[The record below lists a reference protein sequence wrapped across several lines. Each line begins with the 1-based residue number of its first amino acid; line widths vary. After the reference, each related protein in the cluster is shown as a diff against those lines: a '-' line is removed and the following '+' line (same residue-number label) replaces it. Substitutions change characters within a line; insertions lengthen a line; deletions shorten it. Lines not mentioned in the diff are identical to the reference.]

1 LSQRPWVLATALL
14 GPLVVAIVVLAWLLL
29 RRHAGSP

>member
-1 LSQRPWVLATALL
+1 MLAPLLIAVLVLSF
-14 GPLVVAIVVLAWLLL
+14 LLL